1 MQTGFA
7 NNLGKSRKD
16 GNAMLSATDQVR
28 TIAEELDCAIGIGK
42 DVLGTLET
50 VKPKNLTEKI
60 GIFAKKIP
68 DWKLLVLERRVA
80 IDFIRQICTAELS
93 IAEGKE
99 LCKKYIGELEDARRL
114 INL

>member
-1 MQTGFA
+1 
-7 NNLGKSRKD
+7 
-16 GNAMLSATDQVR
+16 MLSAAGQVR
-28 TIAEELDCAIGIGK
+28 TIAEELDAAIGIGK

-50 VKPKNLTEKI
+50 VKPRSLTEKI
-60 GIFAKKIP
+60 GSFVKEIP

-93 IAEGKE
+93 IAEAKE
-99 LCKKYIGELEDARRL
+99 LCKKYISELEETRRL